1 MGNIMQLEK
10 YAIIDNAL
18 STDEGIVA
26 IAEAASNVLLDAK
39 QKENRKKSIIA
50 LLQSQRHLSKI
61 DGSLHPDTEDVS

>member
-1 MGNIMQLEK
+1 MSNIIQLEK

-26 IAEAASNVLLDAK
+26 MAEAASNALLDTK

-50 LLQSQRHLSKI
+50 LLQSQRRLLKI
-61 DGSLHPDTEDVS
+61 YGH